1 MKAKLTI
8 DAAFDNLKTLDVTH
22 SHELSKSHI
31 EYLSLDP
38 SYIDTA
44 VGREIG
50 ITGQFS
56 YVEEEIKG

>member
-31 EYLSLDP
+31 ESLSLDP
-38 SYIDTA
+38 SYIDTS
-44 VGREIG
+44 VVIEIG
-50 ITGQFS
+50 IAGQTS
-56 YVEEEIKG
+56 YVKEQVKD

>member
-1 MKAKLTI
+1 LTI
-8 DAAFDNLKTLDVTH
+8 DTAFDNLKTLDVTH
-22 SHELSKSHI
+22 SHI

-56 YVEEEIKG
+56 YVEEEVKG